1 MVLLGYPG
9 IGKTTLAKKCPII
22 DLDSSRFFGKSNWV
36 EKYCAFIKG
45 FNEEGINVFA
55 SCHKKVREEL
65 KRMGID
71 YVVVIPSMA
80 LRDQWVG
87 KLAKRYFTSE
97 EDADFRAWHR
107 ATIDFEADIEDLM
120 EEDKKLVI
128 EAMDYDLEEMLKCLL
143 L

>member
-9 IGKTTLAKKCPII
+9 IGKTTLAKKGLIV
-22 DLDSSRFFGKSNWV
+22 DLDSSCFFGESNWV
-36 EKYCAFIKG
+36 KKYCALIKE
-45 FNEEGINVFA
+45 FNEGGTNVFA

-65 KRMGID
+65 TKSEID
-71 YVVVIPSMA
+71 YIVIIPSMA

-87 KLAKRYFTSE
+87 KLAKRYFASE

-128 EAMDYDLEEMLKCLL
+128 EAMDYDLEEMLKCYL
-143 L
+143 